1 MGKYCSNAPLN
12 CSRTQHA
19 DMIHH
24 PEIKQD
30 WPFHSYLS
38 GFMLATDTQGVGWWC
53 GASSEAFFWEN
64 QYQWKQDSARQE
76 TCKGT
81 NSSKKNLLNHFDVG
95 NILFL
100 FFFFSI
106 QSPLI
111 PTENFPQVSKLQA
124 GATET
129 MSPSKEPTWPP
140 FCCQLL
146 HSQKGFNCCQNYPKR
161 FKQNLLFPV
170 HPWANCYYSCVMDGL
185 YRDHVVEKKDALWQ
199 NCISAFCYLYSA
211 SHLTD
216 FRLDIN
222 EWNNLSQDKNH
233 NFHLELVM
241 LLI

>member
-1 MGKYCSNAPLN
+1 MLTWSTIQRL
-12 CSRTQHA
+12 SRTGLFIPTSLVSCWLLTLRVWDGGVEHLQRHFSEKINISGNRIQQGKKLVKA
-19 DMIHH
+19 QTAVRRICLITLIW
-24 PEIKQD
+24 EI
-30 WPFHSYLS
+30 
-38 GFMLATDTQGVGWWC
+38 
-53 GASSEAFFWEN
+53 FF
-64 QYQWKQDSARQE
+64 S
-76 TCKGT
+76 C
-81 NSSKKNLLNHFDVG
+81 
-95 NILFL
+95 